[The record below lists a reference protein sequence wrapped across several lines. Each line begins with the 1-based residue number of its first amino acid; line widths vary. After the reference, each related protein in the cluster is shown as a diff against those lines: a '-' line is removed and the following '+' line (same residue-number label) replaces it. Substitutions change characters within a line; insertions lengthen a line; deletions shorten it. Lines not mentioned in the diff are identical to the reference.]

1 MSESIS
7 LANTSFLHDS
17 NALAS
22 TLPPLSTSTKNQLN
36 GYYLPDFR
44 NSKVFYRVNDLP
56 PDLNDLDAPGWK
68 DAPRLKKLL
77 KMNNI
82 GKKKST
88 YYSFPLCL
96 IRTAVTL
103 EDRMTMI
110 NYWLNLSKEKQ
121 QSHRKRFAMHFLH
134 PTISASPVALRS
146 SAAGAALAA
155 KQREPFKLITTLD
168 NVDLQLGFVQ
178 QSESGRQLE
187 KLKQIR
193 TKVSD
198 ETKSE
203 DQFGDRIFD
212 RHLKSLVKRTNA
224 FLKTTQKTE
233 STQLA
238 SSAEVALVIKLNMKD
253 YKLEKG

>member
-1 MSESIS
+1 M
-7 LANTSFLHDS
+7 F
-17 NALAS
+17 
-22 TLPPLSTSTKNQLN
+22 
-36 GYYLPDFR
+36 YLV
-44 NSKVFYRVNDLP
+44 SHLP
-56 PDLNDLDAPGWK
+56 PDLNDLDAPGWR
-68 DAPRLKKLL
+68 DTTRLKNLFKL
-77 KMNNI
+77 NNTS
-82 GKKKST
+82 KKKVT
-88 YYSFPLCL
+88 YYYFLQCP
-96 IRTAVTL
+96 IRAAVTL
-103 EDRMTMI
+103 DDHMTMI

-203 DQFGDRIFD
+203 DQFGDRIFYH
-212 RHLKSLVKRTNA
+212 HLKSFK
-224 FLKTTQKTE
+224 
-233 STQLA
+233 
-238 SSAEVALVIKLNMKD
+238 
-253 YKLEKG
+253 KGK